1 VRTTPAPR
9 RRRPNVNI
17 TPVVSKAPGGS
28 GHGPKRRKPGHHHH
42 RYCGCSPADWS
53 RLLYGYFDSYG
64 NRYGCDPYD
73 YRYGARTTYITLG
86 TQLPFNGYGPLPCTA
101 TGPQA
106 WALLADGQ
114 AAAAFQAFKC
124 LSQTVPDDGYLL
136 VGLALAAAAI
146 DEHDLAVTA
155 LRTAMR
161 VDPVSLLDVPG
172 GDRLDVLLSNAA
184 NYYDARARA
193 GYGDVD
199 ALFMVA
205 ALRYLL
211 GQDAFAHYAIEI
223 AITLDD
229 DDPSTRNLKGLIEAS
244 PEDAELRRAR

>member
-1 VRTTPAPR
+1 M
-9 RRRPNVNI
+9 
-17 TPVVSKAPGGS
+17 
-28 GHGPKRRKPGHHHH
+28 
-42 RYCGCSPADWS
+42 
-53 RLLYGYFDSYG
+53 
-64 NRYGCDPYD
+64 
-73 YRYGARTTYITLG
+73 
-86 TQLPFNGYGPLPCTA
+86 PCTA

-106 WALLADGQ
+106 WALLADDQ
-114 AAAAFQAFKC
+114 AAAAFQAFEC
-124 LSQTVPDDGYLL
+124 LSHTVPDDGYLL
-136 VGLALAAAAI
+136 VGVALAAAAI
-146 DEHDLAVTA
+146 DKHDLAVTA

-172 GDRLDVLLSNAA
+172 GDRLDVLLSKTA

>member
-1 VRTTPAPR
+1 M
-9 RRRPNVNI
+9 
-17 TPVVSKAPGGS
+17 
-28 GHGPKRRKPGHHHH
+28 
-42 RYCGCSPADWS
+42 
-53 RLLYGYFDSYG
+53 
-64 NRYGCDPYD
+64 
-73 YRYGARTTYITLG
+73 
-86 TQLPFNGYGPLPCTA
+86 PCTA

-106 WALLADGQ
+106 WALLADDQ
-114 AAAAFQAFKC
+114 AAAAFQAFEC
-124 LSQTVPDDGYLL
+124 LSQTMPDDGYLL

-172 GDRLDVLLSNAA
+172 GDRLDVLLSKTA